1 MWQLAPVLVC
11 VCRACVH
18 LCVRVFM
25 CVGAVKVKVAAH
37 AATKYAMSNGKAK
50 PQEMQPRALA
60 TGCDFDWQRLPL
72 DTLAKQAV
80 VRVVGVV
87 VVVVLVRSTSQ
98 NCVDT

>member
-18 LCVRVFM
+18 LCVCACV
-25 CVGAVKVKVAAH
+25 CVGAVKVKVAAQ

-80 VRVVGVV
+80 VRAS
-87 VVVVLVRSTSQ
+87 LLLSLLLLHRSTSQ

>member
-1 MWQLAPVLVC
+1 MCAGHACTSVC
-11 VCRACVH
+11 VCV
-18 LCVRVFM
+18 

-87 VVVVLVRSTSQ
+87 VVVVLVAAASFDKPKLR
-98 NCVDT
+98 

>member
-1 MWQLAPVLVC
+1 MATSAGACVC
-11 VCRACVH
+11 VPGMRAPLYVCV
-18 LCVRVFM
+18 
-25 CVGAVKVKVAAH
+25 CVGAVKVKVAAQ

-87 VVVVLVRSTSQ
+87 VAAASFDKPKLR
-98 NCVDT
+98 